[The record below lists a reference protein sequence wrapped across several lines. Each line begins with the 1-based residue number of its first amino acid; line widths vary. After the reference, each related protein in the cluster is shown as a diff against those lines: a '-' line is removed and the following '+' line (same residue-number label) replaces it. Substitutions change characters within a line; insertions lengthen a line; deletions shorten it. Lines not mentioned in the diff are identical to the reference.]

1 MFSEEGPEAKIETP
15 IEVHGGEAQ
24 TSSIKSRRNYSNVER
39 AFVRL
44 NWMASFDD
52 KC

>member
-24 TSSIKSRRNYSNVER
+24 TSSKNLAITTPT
-39 AFVRL
+39 
-44 NWMASFDD
+44 
-52 KC
+52 

>member
-1 MFSEEGPEAKIETP
+1 MFSEEGPEAKMETP

-24 TSSIKSRRNYSNVER
+24 TSSKKSRHNYSNVER

-44 NWMASFDD
+44 NWMAPFDD